1 MRASPLVF
9 ALFLAASALGAPI
22 NMKELEFLL
31 RQQTPEAQIISEVT
45 ERRLLAPIDDAA
57 AKALKSLGASE
68 SLLAALRKPEL
79 VMSAREAQSELQRQ
93 EARRMEVERALQ
105 SETEAFEARK
115 KRDEQIAT
123 HMRTEGNVRQMLE
136 GKLVRLS
143 GDQVKPADS
152 STVRDTKLF
161 AFYYSAM
168 WCGPCRRFTPELV
181 KAYERIKKQYPD
193 QFELIFV
200 SSDRDEFNMTE
211 YMRTYRMPW
220 PAVRFDAKNAELMR
234 FAGDGIPWLVAVAGS
249 GQALTKNGVDK
260 KYIDPNEAL
269 QAIEYLLAN
278 MKK

>member
-1 MRASPLVF
+1 M
-9 ALFLAASALGAPI
+9 AASALGAPI

-31 RQQTPEAQIISEVT
+31 RQQTPEAQIMSEVAG
-45 ERRLLAPIDDAA
+45 RRLLAPIDDAA

-68 SLLAALRKPEL
+68 GLLAALRKPEM

-93 EARRMEVERALQ
+93 EARRMEVERAQQ
-105 SETEAFEARK
+105 SEAEAFEARK